1 VKRVAFAVPGSLD
14 TPTGG
19 YAYDKRIITELRAR
33 GWQVDVINL
42 GSAFPYPDAA
52 TRAAALAKLQVTAEG
67 QPIVVDGLAFGAMAE
82 EAELLQQRHPLVA
95 LVHHPL
101 ALETG
106 IDRATARALHTSE
119 RAALA
124 CARAVIVT
132 SEPTAG
138 ILQRDF
144 AVPVAHITVVRPAVD
159 PAPQRVRPR
168 RADAGVHLLAV
179 GSITPRKGYDILVD
193 ALGSL
198 KEMPWRLTIAG
209 DTTRSAAALARLEAD
224 IARLGLQDRISIAG
238 AVSEAALAN
247 LYASADVFVLASL
260 FEGYGMVFGE
270 AIAHG
275 LPIVATAV
283 GAAQDIV
290 PEDAGLLVAPGDAS
304 GLRDALRQV
313 IADGDLR
320 DRMAQAARAGADRL
334 PRWSGSAAAFAQVL
348 EDLV

>member
-1 VKRVAFAVPGSLD
+1 MKRVAFAVPGSLD

-19 YAYDKRIITELRAR
+19 YAYDKRIIAELRAL
-33 GWQVDVINL
+33 GWQVDVIDL
-42 GSAFPYPDAA
+42 GDAFPNPDAA
-52 TRAAALAKLQVTAEG
+52 TRAAALTKLQAVAEG
-67 QPIVVDGLAFGAMAE
+67 QPIVIDGLAFGVMAE
-82 EAELLQQRHPLVA
+82 EADLLQARHPLVA

-101 ALETG
+101 ALESG
-106 IDRATARALHTSE
+106 IDRGAARALHTSE

-124 CARAVIVT
+124 CAWAVIVT

-144 AVPVAHITVVRPAVD
+144 AVPAARITVVRPAVD
-159 PAPQRVRPR
+159 PAPQFPRPQ

-179 GSITPRKGYDILVD
+179 GSITPRKGYDILVE
-193 ALGSL
+193 ALASL

-209 DTTRSAAALARLEAD
+209 DAMRSAAALARLEAD
-224 IARLGLQDRISIAG
+224 IVSLGLQDRISIAG
-238 AVSEAALAN
+238 AVSEANLAG
-247 LYASADVFVLASL
+247 LYAGADVFVLASL

-270 AIAHG
+270 AVAHG

-283 GAAQDIV
+283 GAAHDIV
-290 PEDAGLLVAPGDAS
+290 PQDAGLLVAPGDAS

-313 IADGDLR
+313 IADEGLR

-334 PRWSGSAAAFAQVL
+334 PRWRDSAAAFAQVL
-348 EDLV
+348 EGLS

>member
-1 VKRVAFAVPGSLD
+1 MKRVAFAVPGSLD

-19 YAYDKRIITELRAR
+19 YAYDKRIIAELRAL
-33 GWQVDVINL
+33 GWQVDVIDL
-42 GSAFPYPDAA
+42 GSAFPFPDAA
-52 TRAAALAKLQVTAEG
+52 TRAVALARLQVTTDG

-101 ALETG
+101 ALESG
-106 IDRATARALHTSE
+106 IDRATARAFHASE

-124 CARAVIVT
+124 CARVVIVT
-132 SEPTAG
+132 SEATAG

-144 AVPVAHITVVRPAVD
+144 AVPAAHIIVVRPAVD
-159 PAPQRVRPR
+159 RLPRPPRPQ

-179 GSITPRKGYDILVD
+179 GSITPRKGYDVLVE
-193 ALGSL
+193 ALDGL
-198 KEMPWRLTIAG
+198 KDLPWRLTIAG
-209 DTTRSAAALARLEAD
+209 DTTRSTAALARLEAD
-224 IARLGLQDRISIAG
+224 IARLGLQDRISVAG
-238 AVSEAALAN
+238 AVSEADLAN
-247 LYASADVFVLASL
+247 FYARADVFVLASL

-290 PEDAGLLVAPGDAS
+290 PQDAGLLVAPGDAS

-313 IADGDLR
+313 MADGAMR
-320 DRMAQAARAGADRL
+320 DRMVQAACAGADRL
-334 PRWSGSAAAFAQVL
+334 PRWSDSAAAFAQVL
-348 EDLV
+348 EGLS